1 MIKQAIIPLA
11 GLGTRLLPLTS
22 VFAKELLPINGKPG
36 IEYILDECIS
46 AGIKEV
52 IFIISQKKLMIKKY
66 FYNDKFYKDII
77 KKKRDPR
84 IIQEYK
90 KILKYKK
97 MIKFVFQDKPLGTGD
112 AVLKTKKY
120 IKDKYFLMLLPD
132 DLIVKNN
139 CSKSMI
145 AVHKKYNSSVMASMK
160 VNKREVS
167 RWGIYN
173 VKNKINKN
181 NFTIKNVVEK
191 PSIKLA
197 PSNNAVI
204 GRYILPKIIFN
215 KLSKLKPGK
224 GGEIHIT
231 DAIQSLISENYKFIG
246 HNFSGKYL
254 DCGTMKGYINSTLEI
269 SKIWNFA
276 WLGQVT

>member
-36 IEYILDECIS
+36 IEYILDECIE
-46 AGIKEV
+46 AGINEV
-52 IFIISQKKLMIKKY
+52 IFIISKKKIMIKKY
-66 FYNDKFYKDII
+66 FYNDKFYREII
-77 KKKRDPR
+77 KRKKDVR
-84 IIQEYK
+84 IINEYK
-90 KILKYKK
+90 KILKYRK

-112 AVLKTKKY
+112 AVLKTKNI

-132 DLIVKNN
+132 DLIIKKN

-145 AVHKKYNSSVMASMK
+145 AVHKKHKTAVMASMK
-160 VNKREVS
+160 VAKNEVT

-173 VKNKINKN
+173 VKEKIDNN
-181 NFTIKNVVEK
+181 NFIIQSVIEK
-191 PSIKLA
+191 PSIKKA

-204 GRYILPKIIFN
+204 GRYILPKTIFN
-215 KLSKLKPGK
+215 KLSKLQPGK

-231 DAIQSLISENYKFIG
+231 DAIQSLINDKDKFIG

-254 DCGTMKGYINSTLEI
+254 DCGTMKGYINSTMEI
-269 SKIWNFA
+269 AKK
-276 WLGQVT
+276 